1 MTEKSALLFKEDGD
15 ESRIV
20 SLSCQDDGSIRL
32 YTSDVGPTAERF
44 WGSDEYEF
52 WVTIAPDSIADLAFA
67 LLKERFSGKSKAVDE
82 LREFCE
88 RNGVKHSFDQWT

>member
-1 MTEKSALLFKEDGD
+1 MTEKSALLFKEDGV

-32 YTSDVGPTAERF
+32 YASDVGPTAERF

-52 WVTIAPDSIADLAFA
+52 WVTITAESVTDLAFA
-67 LLKERFSGKSKAVDE
+67 LLKQRFSGRSGAVDE

-88 RNGVKHSFDQWT
+88 QNGIKHAFDQWT